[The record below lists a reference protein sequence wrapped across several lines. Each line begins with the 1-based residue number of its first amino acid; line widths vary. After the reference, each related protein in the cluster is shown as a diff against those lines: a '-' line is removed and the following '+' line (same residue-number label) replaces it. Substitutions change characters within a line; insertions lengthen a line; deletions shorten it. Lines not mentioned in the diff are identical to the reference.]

1 MNAETADATLKAG
14 RREWLG
20 LAVLALPTLLVAM
33 DMTVL
38 HLAVPALTDDLRPST
53 TQLLWSVDIYGF
65 LVAGLLITMGS
76 VGDRIGRRKLLLL
89 GAAAFGVASVLAS
102 LADSAEGLIAAR
114 ALLGVAGAT
123 LMPSTLSLIRT
134 LFRDPAQRGAAIGV
148 WAMCFALG
156 SMVGPLIGGALL
168 EFFWW
173 GSVFLLAVPVM
184 VLLLVVGPLVLP
196 EHRDTQAGRVDLISA
211 VLSLAATLSVIY
223 GLKNAAE
230 AGLGWR
236 PAAFLAGG
244 LLVGFLFLYRQ
255 RVLTDPMLDLRLFRN
270 RTLSTAL
277 VMLTLVTVLMAGSQ
291 LFIMQYL
298 QLVHGLSPLKA
309 GLWSIPTNI
318 GVMIGSIFGPML
330 LKTLPLGRLLAT
342 AMGVLTA
349 GLLLLALVDGAS
361 DLALVVVASAV
372 IGLGLGPMVALGTDL
387 IVSAAPADRAG
398 AASAV
403 SETGTELGAALG
415 IALLGSVGFA
425 VYRSTVDGTLP
436 AGLTPEQAAT
446 AEETLGGA
454 VALAGELPAALGTQ
468 VLHAA
473 RAAFVDGIQATALT
487 GAVIAALLVAVSL
500 VLLRNATV
508 PAPGHDPAET
518 GSTGTETRT
527 ATPASGDEPAK
538 TGSTSTE
545 TGTSVFE
552 TGR

>member
-1 MNAETADATLKAG
+1 MNAESADAPRKAG

-38 HLAVPALTDDLRPST
+38 HLAVPALTDELRPST
-53 TQLLWSVDIYGF
+53 TQLLWAVDVYGF

-76 VGDRIGRRKLLLL
+76 IGDRIGRRKLLLI

-102 LADSAEGLIAAR
+102 MAGSAETLIAAR

-134 LFRDPAQRGAAIGV
+134 LFQDPAQRAAAIGV

-156 SMVGPLIGGALL
+156 SMAGPLIGGALL
-168 EFFWW
+168 EYFWW
-173 GSVFLLAVPVM
+173 GSVFLVAVPVM
-184 VLLLVVGPLVLP
+184 VLLLVAGPLLLP
-196 EHRDTQAGRVDLISA
+196 EHRDAKAGRVDLLSA
-211 VLSLAATLSVIY
+211 ALSLTATLAVIY
-223 GLKNAAE
+223 GLKDAAE
-230 AGLGWR
+230 SGIGWQ

-244 LLVGFLFLYRQ
+244 LVMGCLFVYRQ
-255 RVLTDPMLDLRLFRN
+255 RILADPMLDLRLFGN
-270 RTLSTAL
+270 RTLSSAL

-298 QLVHGLSPLKA
+298 QLVHGLSPLQA
-309 GLWSIPTNI
+309 GLWSIPTNV

-330 LKTLPLGRLLAT
+330 LKAVKLSRLLAM
-342 AMGVLTA
+342 AMGILTL

-361 DLALVVVASAV
+361 DLGLVVTASAV

-387 IVSAAPADRAG
+387 IVGAAPADRAG

-425 VYRSTVDGTLP
+425 VYRSALDGTLP

-454 VALAGELPAALGTQ
+454 VALAGELPAGLGTQ
-468 VLHAA
+468 LLEAA
-473 RAAFVDGIQATALT
+473 RAAFVDGIQTTALT
-487 GAVIAALLVAVSL
+487 GAVIAALLAVVSL
-500 VLLRNATV
+500 VMLRDATP
-508 PAPGHDPAET
+508 PAPEH
-518 GSTGTETRT
+518 
-527 ATPASGDEPAK
+527 EPA
-538 TGSTSTE
+538 GHE
-545 TGTSVFE
+545 AAGTDAVGPVSEVSH
-552 TGR
+552 